1 MIGIN
6 YILWSL
12 NKYVCIPY
20 LRIPLPYLLFIHDE
34 ILSNKLNLKQAE
46 ISIFKKTEWKLIAKT
61 IKNDRENK
69 NSKSSFF
76 GNFSKLDN
84 PLAKLAKKKLNIQIM
99 RIKNERIS

>member
-1 MIGIN
+1 MSDID
-6 YILWSL
+6 
-12 NKYVCIPY
+12 
-20 LRIPLPYLLFIHDE
+20 F
-34 ILSNKLNLKQAE
+34 
-46 ISIFKKTEWKLIAKT
+46 FKKVNDTYGHAVGDCVLKTIAKT